1 MRLARF
7 SLSLFAILLLSPLF
21 GQIVPGRY
29 IVELTSAPVADAMTH
44 KAGVRP
50 NFRGAV
56 ATAQRSRVR
65 AQQSDVRA
73 RVEGLSATV
82 RGSVNTVAN
91 ALFVDATDEQ
101 LAKLVALDGVK
112 KIHPVRTYKR
122 LLDRAVVVHK
132 AQEAWD
138 QLGGKANAGLGI
150 KVGIIDTGIEYNH
163 AAFASSG
170 LAVPDGFPLV
180 DAYNKGKGY
189 TNDKIIVA
197 RSYVNLLSYRDPDYT
212 IRDHV
217 GHGTFLGM
225 IVAGMETQAPKAT
238 ITGFAPGAQ
247 LGVYKVFGTPGYN
260 DDTTDDAILAALDDA
275 VSDGMDIVNLS
286 VGTVYAERVDDDI
299 EVAAVKKATDAGV
312 IVVIAAGNSGDS
324 LNTVSSP
331 GTAPTAITVGAT
343 TNDRV
348 FSASASTSDGK
359 QYVAMA
365 GDAATSTSKISGTV
379 VDVGGDQLG
388 CSSQAAGAFKGKI
401 VLIKRGTCTFA
412 NKVTYAANAGAA
424 GVLIYVADATT
435 DLFSWS
441 AGTATLPTLMIGYND
456 GQAILSAASADSSL
470 TATLDFT
477 ETAVSA
483 TGNKLTTFTSSGPNV
498 DNSIKPDLVAV
509 GENYY
514 SATQTLDSYG
524 DMYDSSGYLV
534 DQGTSFSTPTVAG
547 AAAIVKGAR
556 PGLTVDQYRSLLI
569 NSAADSVITSDGSAP
584 LIQRQGAGLL
594 DVSAALNSPLA
605 ASPVSISLGTGGTVL
620 STSTTLALT
629 NLSGVDDTFT
639 LAAAPRYGTLT
650 PAFESA
656 TIDLAA
662 GASATLNVAWTGNDL
677 AIGPQEGY
685 ITATSTASGRVVRV
699 PYWYDATDSAP
710 ANIVV
715 LESLTS
721 AYSYYFSQYPA
732 VVFRVT
738 DAAGAVVTS
747 TTPTVSVVSGS
758 ASYVLYSYD
767 EYYPGVYALWLQL
780 RSGGGRGPGG
790 GGSSTGTT
798 TFRITAGGVSTD
810 ISVTSY

>member
-56 ATAQRSRVR
+56 ATAQRTRVR
-65 AQQSDVRA
+65 AQQSDVRT

-91 ALFVDATDEQ
+91 ALFVEATDEQ
-101 LAKLVALDGVK
+101 LAKLSALDGVK

-122 LLDRAVVVHK
+122 LLDQAVVVHK

-163 AAFASSG
+163 AAFANSG
-170 LAVPDGFPLV
+170 LTVPDGFPIV
-180 DAYNKGKGY
+180 DSYDKGKGY
-189 TNDKIIVA
+189 TNEKIIVA

-217 GHGTFLGM
+217 GHGTALAT
-225 IVAGMETQAPKAT
+225 IIAGMETKGAKAT
-238 ITGFAPGAQ
+238 IAGFAPGAQ
-247 LGVYKVFGTPGYN
+247 LGVYKVFGSPGYN

-286 VGTVYAERVDDDI
+286 LGTVYAERVDDDI

-324 LNTVSSP
+324 LNTMSSP

-343 TNDRV
+343 TNNRTFHQFVLSTGGNTVGVPADG
-348 FSASASTSDGK
+348 SANSAN
-359 QYVAMA
+359 VE
-365 GDAATSTSKISGTV
+365 GTIV
-379 VDVGGDQLG
+379 GVGGDGLG
-388 CSSQAAGAFKGKI
+388 CSAHESGEFEGKV
-401 VLIKRGTCTFA
+401 VLIMRGTCTFEDKI
-412 NKVTYAANAGAA
+412 NYAAAAGAV
-424 GVLIYVADATT
+424 GVVVY
-435 DLFSWS
+435 S
-441 AGTATLPTLMIGYND
+441 ASTSVDPFTMSVGTATLPALMISYSAGTAALTALAGD
-456 GQAILSAASADSSL
+456 PSITAILNFSESSL
-470 TATLDFT
+470 PVAPDRVASF
-477 ETAVSA
+477 
-483 TGNKLTTFTSSGPNV
+483 SSCGPNL

-509 GENYY
+509 GRNYY

-524 DMYDSSGYLV
+524 DMYDSSGYLEV
-534 DQGTSFSTPTVAG
+534 NGTSFSTPTVAG
-547 AAAIVKGAR
+547 AAAVVKGAR

-569 NSAADSVITSDGSAP
+569 NSAADAVVTSDGSVP
-584 LIQRQGAGLL
+584 LIQRQGAGSL
-594 DVSAALNSPLA
+594 DVLAALNSPLA

-620 STSTTLALT
+620 STSTTLKLT
-629 NLSGVDDTFT
+629 NLSGTDDTFT

-767 EYYPGVYALWLQL
+767 EYYPGVYGLWLQL